1 MTAMVFGGRVP
12 YRPSGRKSEQIGFI
26 SGALDP
32 MRSDRSAGMIF
43 IIFLVSLGTIRV
55 ILASEERH
63 KRKHNPA
70 GITPDSA
77 PVETTGDV
85 LRLMRALED
94 PGRGKEPDIEPA
106 REPDAAPAMLE
117 PSA

>member
-1 MTAMVFGGRVP
+1 
-12 YRPSGRKSEQIGFI
+12 
-26 SGALDP
+26 
-32 MRSDRSAGMIF
+32 MIF

-55 ILASEERH
+55 ILASEERY

-85 LRLMRALED
+85 WRLMRALEEH
-94 PGRGKEPDIEPA
+94 GRGKEPGREPV
-106 REPDAAPAMLE
+106 REPDAARARLE